1 MLKSIQSL
9 KELIYPEICLCCG
22 KTGAKICDNSSR
34 YWLAKP
40 NRSKVDNNWLF
51 FVATYD
57 EATSQVILAA
67 KESGNKDAVKLIAR
81 SIASSVSFA
90 IVNLGIS
97 QPINLVTIPSQLSA
111 IRRRGRDHIKDL
123 AQEVIIQLNQQKI
136 KTNHLPILKPIKK
149 IKDQSDLNGLQ
160 RKENMNHA
168 FTVKSSPISQSTV
181 ILIDDLVT
189 TGASIQEGVR
199 ALSEAKITVDAV
211 VTACAVGRNSLI
223 R

>member
-1 MLKSIQSL
+1 MLKSIHSL
-9 KELIYPEICLCCG
+9 KELIYPSICLCCG
-22 KTGAKICDNSSR
+22 KTGVKICHNCSK
-34 YWLAKP
+34 YWLANP
-40 NRSKVDNNWLF
+40 NKSKVENNCLF
-51 FVATYD
+51 FVTTYD
-57 EATSQVILAA
+57 ETTSPIILAA
-67 KESGNKDAVKLIAR
+67 KESGNREAIKLIAR
-81 SIASSVSFA
+81 SIASSISFA
-90 IVNLGIS
+90 ILNLGIA

-123 AQEVIIQLNQQKI
+123 VQEVIIQLNQQNI
-136 KTNHLPILKPIKK
+136 DAIYLPILKPIKK

-160 RKENMNHA
+160 RKENMSQA
-168 FTVKSSPISQSTV
+168 FIVKSSPISQSAV

-189 TGASIQEGVR
+189 TGASIHEGVR

>member
-1 MLKSIQSL
+1 VLKSIQSL

-22 KTGAKICDNSSR
+22 KTGAKICDNCSR